1 MRITRLATTSPLLL
15 TLLLSA
21 CDESPKEANRAS
33 APSRPVLVESVT
45 ASVQSI
51 PVMAEAVGTLRGNE
65 SVTLMAK
72 LTEQVSA
79 TFFEGGELVRQGEVL
94 VELIDVEQLAL
105 LREAEARLKETRL
118 QLDRLVSLGAEIAT
132 ASEIDIARTR
142 ADANE
147 ALLEALRSRI
157 TDRTIR
163 APFDGIIGF
172 RQVSI
177 GALLTPGTVI
187 AELDDIDPLKLDF
200 TLPEA
205 YLSRIEHGDSVNA
218 ESVAW
223 QGERF
228 SGTVTRIGGR
238 VDPVTRA
245 FQVRALIRNSDARL
259 RPGMLMTLRVS
270 LGETRS
276 IVVPESALLQ
286 VGAQS
291 FVYRIDVEGFARRVS
306 VEIGRRLPGA
316 IEIVSGIAPGDRV
329 VVTGQLT
336 LRPGARVEEAV
347 PAQPSPEDV
356 AD

>member
-1 MRITRLATTSPLLL
+1 MRVIRLAIAPPLVLA
-15 TLLLSA
+15 LLLSA
-21 CDESPKEANRAS
+21 CGESPKDASRAS

-79 TFFEGGELVRQGEVL
+79 TYFEGGELVRQGEVL

-205 YLSRIEHGDSVNA
+205 YLSRIEQGDPVNA

-223 QGERF
+223 EGERF

-245 FQVRALIRNSDARL
+245 FPVRALIRNSDARL

-291 FVYRIDVEGFARRVS
+291 SVYTIDVEGFARRVS

-356 AD
+356 AN

>member
-1 MRITRLATTSPLLL
+1 MRLIRLAIAPLLVL

-21 CDESPKEANRAS
+21 CGESPKDVDRAS
-33 APSRPVLVESVT
+33 SSSRPVLVESVR
-45 ASVQSI
+45 ASIQSI
-51 PVMAEAVGTLRGNE
+51 PVIAEAVGTLRGNE

-79 TFFEGGELVRQGEVL
+79 TYFEGGELVQEGDVL

-105 LREAEARLKETRL
+105 LREAEARLRETRL
-118 QLDRLVSLGAEIAT
+118 QLDRLTSLGAEIAT
-132 ASEIDIARTR
+132 ASEIDIAKTR

-172 RQVSI
+172 RQVSV

-187 AELDDIDPLKLDF
+187 AELDDIDLLKLDF

-205 YLSRIEHGDSVNA
+205 YLSRIDKGDAVDA
-218 ESVAW
+218 ETVAW
-223 QGERF
+223 EGERF

-245 FQVRALIRNSDARL
+245 FPVRALISNSDARL

-270 LGETRS
+270 LGNTQS

-286 VGAQS
+286 VGGQS
-291 FVYRIDVEGFARRVS
+291 SVYTIDSEGFARRVP
-306 VEIGRRLPGA
+306 VEIGSRLPGA

-329 VVTGQLT
+329 VTTGQLT
-336 LRPGARVEEAV
+336 LRPGARVKEAV
-347 PAQPSPEDV
+347 SAQSSSADV